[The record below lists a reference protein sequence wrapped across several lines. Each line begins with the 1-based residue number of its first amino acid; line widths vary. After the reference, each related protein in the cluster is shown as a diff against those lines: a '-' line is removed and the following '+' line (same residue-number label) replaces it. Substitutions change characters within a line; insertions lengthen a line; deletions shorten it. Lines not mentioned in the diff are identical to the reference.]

1 MKYFKETEKA
11 VLIKMVIN
19 YYLVERTA
27 EKMVWIPKSQMHEG
41 KLTGWIADTKLADY
55 ARGEAFADFFDEE
68 GNHLEVERKSSK
80 RGDKAANDFQNAIA
94 KTFGKLR
101 FA

>member
-11 VLIKMVIN
+11 VLVKMAID

-27 EKMVWIPKSQMHEG
+27 EKMVWIPKSQMHDG
-41 KLTGWIADTKLADY
+41 KLTGWIADAKLAEY
-55 ARGEAFADFFDEE
+55 ARGEAIADFFDAE
-68 GNHLEVERKSSK
+68 GNELEVERKSSK
-80 RGDKAANDFQNAIA
+80 RGEKAVKALQDEIA
-94 KTFGKLR
+94 RTFGKLR

>member
-11 VLIKMVIN
+11 VMVKMVID

-27 EKMVWIPKSQMHEG
+27 EKMVWIPKSQMHDG

-55 ARGEAFADFFDEE
+55 ARGEAFADFFDAE
-68 GNHLEVERKSSK
+68 GNKLEVERKSSK
-80 RGDKAANDFQNAIA
+80 RGDKAAKEFAAEISR
-94 KTFGKLR
+94 TFGKLR

>member
-11 VLIKMVIN
+11 ILVKMVID

-27 EKMVWIPKSQMHEG
+27 EKMVWIPKSQMHDG
-41 KLTGWIADTKLADY
+41 KLTGWIADAKLADN
-55 ARGEAFADFFDEE
+55 ARGEAFADFFDAE
-68 GNHLEVERKSSK
+68 GNQLEVERKSSK
-80 RGDKAANDFQNAIA
+80 RSEKAAKDFQNEIA
-94 KTFGKLR
+94 RTFGKLR

>member
-1 MKYFKETEKA
+1 MKFFKETEKA
-11 VLIKMVIN
+11 VLVKMVID

-27 EKMVWIPKSQMHEG
+27 EKMVWIPKSQMHDG

-55 ARGEAFADFFDEE
+55 ARGEAFADFFDAE
-68 GNHLEVERKSSK
+68 GNKLDVERKSSK
-80 RGDKAANDFQNAIA
+80 RGDKAAKAFAAEISR
-94 KTFGKLR
+94 TFGKLH

>member
-11 VLIKMVIN
+11 VLVKMVID

-27 EKMVWIPKSQMHEG
+27 EEMTWIPKSQIRDG
-41 KLTGWIADTKLADY
+41 KLTGWIADAKLAEH
-55 ARGEAFADFFDEE
+55 ARGEAAADFFDAD
-68 GNHLEVERKSSK
+68 GNRIGIERRNGK
-80 RGDKAANDFQNAIA
+80 RGDKAAKDFRNGIA
-94 KTFGKLR
+94 RTFGKLR